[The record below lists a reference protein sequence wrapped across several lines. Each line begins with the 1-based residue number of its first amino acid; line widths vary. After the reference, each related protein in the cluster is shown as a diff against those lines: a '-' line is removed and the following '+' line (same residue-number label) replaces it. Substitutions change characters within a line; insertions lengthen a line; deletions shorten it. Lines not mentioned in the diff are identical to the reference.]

1 MRREI
6 MIYRNILYKPRPGI
20 VIYKTVTEPE
30 FNNLVRT
37 EIRGEIRKLTILQ
50 KWEELDESQEIPQEP
65 QQL

>member
-1 MRREI
+1 